1 MIQLTTP
8 RLLIRDHKPE
18 DLQTHHELFS
28 DRKIMWFL
36 QDIRTKNLEDSRKIS
51 SKPLIRSM
59 LHSVSYIFSE

>member
-28 DRKIMWFL
+28 DRKIMWFY
-36 QDIRTKNLEDSRKIS
+36 KIS
-51 SKPLIRSM
+51 
-59 LHSVSYIFSE
+59 